1 MDTNEKRGDDGTGY
15 VRARQRRASCARP
28 ATTQHHNQVSVR
40 VSEKERERESVGIA
54 VLLLRYSNPSRQ
66 LAPYGHILRDILSH
80 SRSKKMMNIQARPLR
95 VSAASE
101 ELHIA
106 ATRNINTIHQI
117 NSDALQTT
125 QNSPR

>member
-1 MDTNEKRGDDGTGY
+1 MIIIEFFGTLNQPYTARMDGRYRSRSRWKR
-15 VRARQRRASCARP
+15 
-28 ATTQHHNQVSVR
+28 
-40 VSEKERERESVGIA
+40 ERYTLVLERESISVGI
-54 VLLLRYSNPSRQ
+54 VPLLLGCPNPSRQ
-66 LAPYGHILRDILSH
+66 LAPYGHILRDKLSH
-80 SRSKKMMNIQARPLR
+80 SRNKKMMNIQARPLR